1 MKRFP
6 LITRPRRNFLLGL
19 LLAGALFFLG
29 YWSSGWRTD
38 SPPAA
43 ATAPDHGHADVLSPV
58 SDSSQLYAC
67 AMMCTPPLAEPGR
80 CPVCGMELMPVEGG
94 VDGMAHTH
102 PEGDA
107 DAVDPE
113 SARIRLSSQAMKLA
127 EIRLAP
133 VVRQAATAD
142 IRLFGEIN
150 YDPAH
155 MTRLSA
161 FMPGVIDR
169 VYVKRAGQFVRW
181 GDPLFDIYSTDLHD
195 TQKQLIELL
204 PFVPSFLAF
213 QSGQPHVAQEVP
225 VQDRH
230 LDSTAAGLEQRQAA
244 YRKIAAIR
252 HKLSILGLPKRDID
266 ELMKVGD
273 ATGIATVYASMYGQ
287 VVEQNAFEGSYVNRG
302 TTIITLADPK
312 YVWAR
317 LDAYESDYPWLRKG
331 QEVQFETTAYP
342 GEQFTAELVYIDPVF
357 NPQTRTF
364 RVGALLSEQ
373 GGRLKTGMLIRATV
387 HARLDAAGQVAADGH
402 AGTHVN
408 PLLIPA
414 TAPLITGRRAVVYA
428 AVPGQSGLFEGR
440 EVVLGPKSQDHYVVL
455 EGLDEGEYVVANG
468 HFKIDSAVQIL
479 ARKSMMAMPDNDRAE
494 GYHLH
499 GGSEA
504 MNAEYLDERNLS
516 RMPRE
521 SQDADLTPG
530 GHDDG
535 DTFVR
540 SRRPESRH
548 GQSAVQRR
556 RPGSYG
562 DSTRRS
568 TRALGQ

>member
-6 LITRPRRNFLLGL
+6 FSTLPGAAILIVILMAVAFI
-19 LLAGALFFLG
+19 AG
-29 YWSSGWRTD
+29 YWSGDRT
-38 SPPAA
+38 SAV
-43 ATAPDHGHADVLSPV
+43 APSIPVTDDHGHGDVHMVNP
-58 SDSSQLYAC
+58 DAEISQLYAC
-67 AMMCTPPLAEPGR
+67 PMMCTPPLKEAGR
-80 CPVCGMELMPVEGG
+80 CPVCGMDLMPVEGG
-94 VDGMAHTH
+94 DLAVEHARAGGAAGEVDR
-102 PEGDA
+102 D
-107 DAVDPE
+107 
-113 SARIRLSSQAMKLA
+113 SALIRLSSAAMKLA
-127 EIRLAP
+127 QIRLAT
-133 VVRQAATAD
+133 VERKEATAD
-142 IRLFGEIN
+142 IRLFGEID

-155 MTRLSA
+155 MTKLSA

-204 PFVPSFLAF
+204 PLVPSFLAF

-225 VQDRH
+225 VQDR
-230 LDSTAAGLEQRQAA
+230 LIDNTEAGLENRQAA

-302 TTIITLADPK
+302 TSIITLADPQ

-317 LDAYESDYPWLRKG
+317 LDAYEADYPWLRKG
-331 QEVQFETTAYP
+331 QTVRFVTTAYP
-342 GEQFTAELVYIDPVF
+342 GETFTAKLVYIDPVF
-357 NPQTRTF
+357 NPDTRTF
-364 RVGALLSEQ
+364 AVGALLADR

-387 HARLDAAGQVAADGH
+387 HARLDAQGQVVADADQPH
-402 AGTHVN
+402 RL

-414 TAPLITGRRAVVYA
+414 TAPLITGRRAVVYVA
-428 AVPGQSGLFEGR
+428 ATGVSGQFEGR
-440 EVVLGPKSQDHYVVL
+440 EVLLGPKARDHFVII
-455 EGLDEGEYVVANG
+455 EGLEEGERVVAQGN
-468 HFKIDSAVQIL
+468 FKIDSAVQIL
-479 ARKSMMAMPDNDRAE
+479 ARRSMMALPDNDRAE

-499 GGSEA
+499 GGSTA
-504 MNAEYLDERNLS
+504 MNADYIEERQRS
-516 RMPRE
+516 RNPRE
-521 SQDADLTPG
+521 TPSMDADPQTAA
-530 GHDDG
+530 DD
-535 DTFVR
+535 DTAVH
-540 SRRPESRH
+540 SRRPTPRH
-548 GQSAVQRR
+548 GQSNVHRR

-568 TRALGQ
+568 TRALTQ